1 MSDHNISKRALLA
14 LPSISVWTARR
25 FDRQLSE
32 EVAEKHDADAV
43 RLGRYNKC
51 VIDVRDKSYVAIT
64 KVAGEARRWHDA
76 HTSPWAQDG
85 ARIMATAMYPDY
97 SQQMENFRTDFEYKV
112 ATFMERYPVLK
123 RNARH
128 ELNGAFHEEDYP
140 EIADLYKKFAF
151 GVSYLPVPTG
161 GDFRV
166 EDMSIEHV
174 ESIKESIEREV
185 SAAIKQAERNRWER
199 LFGVVQHIA
208 TKLAVAPV
216 RGQRKKGESG
226 IFRDSLIENLRE
238 ACDTLPKLALS
249 EDVEFDMLVEE
260 ARTKLAGLDPKELR
274 DNVAVRSEAARK
286 AADIVRKMERYFA
299 PQEAS

>member
-51 VIDVRDKSYVAIT
+51 VIDVRDESYVAIT
-64 KVAGEARRWHDA
+64 KIAGEARRWHDA

-85 ARIMATAMYPDY
+85 ARIMASAMYLDY
-97 SQQMENFRTDFEYKV
+97 SKQMENFRMDFEYKV
-112 ATFMERYPVLK
+112 AQFMERYPALK
-123 RNARH
+123 QNAKR

-140 EIADLYKKFAF
+140 TSADLYKKFAF

-174 ESIKESIEREV
+174 NSIKEAIEREV
-185 SAAIKQAERNRWER
+185 SASIKQAERDRWQR
-199 LFGVVQHIA
+199 LFEIVQHIA
-208 TKLAVAPV
+208 TKLSVAPV
-216 RGQRKKGESG
+216 RGQKKKGESG

-238 ACDTLPKLALS
+238 ACDTLPKLALN
-249 EDVEFDMLVEE
+249 ENVEFDMLVEE
-260 ARTKLAGLDPKELR
+260 ARINLAGLDPKELR
-274 DNVAVRSEAARK
+274 DNVVMRSDAARQ
-286 AADIVRKMERYFA
+286 AADIVRKMERYFT
-299 PQEAS
+299 PE

>member
-25 FDRQLSE
+25 FDQKLSD
-32 EVAEKHDADAV
+32 EVAKRHKADSV

-51 VIDVRDKSYVAIT
+51 VIDVHDESYVAIA
-64 KVAGEARRWHDA
+64 KIAGEARRWHDA

-97 SQQMENFRTDFEYKV
+97 SQQMESFRMDFEHKV
-112 ATFMERYPVLK
+112 AKFMERYPELK
-123 RNARH
+123 TNAKR
-128 ELNGAFHEEDYP
+128 ELKGAFREEDYP
-140 EIADLYKKFAF
+140 TVADLYGKFAF
-151 GVSYLPVPTG
+151 DVSYLPVPTG

-174 ESIKESIEREV
+174 EAIRAQLEFDV
-185 SAAIKQAERNRWER
+185 SGAIKHAERDRWRR

-208 TKLAVAPV
+208 TKLSVAPV
-216 RGQRKKGESG
+216 RGQRKNGESG
-226 IFRDSLIENLRE
+226 IFRDTLIENLRE

-249 EDVEFDMLVEE
+249 ENIEFDILVEE

-274 DNVAVRSEAARK
+274 DNVTVRSEAARK
-286 AADIVRKMERYFA
+286 AADIVRKMERYFT